1 MYAES
6 PQSFARAHTSS
17 RECAHHAMDAR
28 NRTIP
33 TRDVTA
39 RDVVSRVVVANV
51 VSNAPRAMPRID
63 ARVVFETR

>member
-1 MYAES
+1 
-6 PQSFARAHTSS
+6 
-17 RECAHHAMDAR
+17 MDAR

-51 VSNAPRAMPRID
+51 VSNAPRAMSRID
-63 ARVVFETR
+63 ARVVFETRRRRVDGRDRSR

>member
-1 MYAES
+1 
-6 PQSFARAHTSS
+6 
-17 RECAHHAMDAR
+17 MDAR

-51 VSNAPRAMPRID
+51 VSNAPRAMSRID
-63 ARVVFETR
+63 ARVVFELSLIHI